1 MKDFIKKYQ
10 NHKLLTNLN
19 IILASLVLAVWINF
33 FLVDGTNIGQSLK
46 ASVLNSQIWT
56 ETADVYLKKI
66 DNDIYLVTNKNIVDL
81 NNFSISFSYNPENVE
96 IFDISS
102 QLWQVANL
110 WENQGINSIIL
121 NIQSPVNLNRW
132 DNILKVW
139 VNKKIETTE
148 NLNILNANFS
158 DSENNQFLLSTSGIT
173 F

>member
-81 NNFSISFSYNPENVE
+81 NNFSISFSYNPEYVE

>member
-19 IILASLVLAVWINF
+19 IILASLVLAVGINF

-46 ASVLNSQIWT
+46 ASVLNSQIGT

-102 QLWQVANL
+102 QLGQVANL
-110 WENQGINSIIL
+110 GENQGINSIIL
-121 NIQSPVNLNRW
+121 NIQSPVNLNRG
-132 DNILKVW
+132 DNILKVG